1 MVTPG
6 PSLAVSHPV
15 IRDVL
20 RRAAMEAPG
29 VLRVGRGGPA
39 WRRLL
44 AGRSVAIR
52 FRNGAVEARVVVVA
66 RPGQSLPAV
75 AEDVRAVTAAAI
87 ERLLGLRL
95 GTVSV
100 VVDGVGA

>member
-1 MVTPG
+1 MSG

-20 RRAAMEAPG
+20 RRAAIEVPG

-39 WRRLL
+39 WRRALG
-44 AGRSVAIR
+44 GRAVAIR
-52 FRNGAVEARVVVVA
+52 VREGAVEARVVVVA
-66 RPGQSLPAV
+66 RPGQPLPAV
-75 AEDVRAVTAAAI
+75 AAAVRDATAAAI
-87 ERLLGLRL
+87 ERLLGLRI

-100 VVDGVGA
+100 LIDGVGA